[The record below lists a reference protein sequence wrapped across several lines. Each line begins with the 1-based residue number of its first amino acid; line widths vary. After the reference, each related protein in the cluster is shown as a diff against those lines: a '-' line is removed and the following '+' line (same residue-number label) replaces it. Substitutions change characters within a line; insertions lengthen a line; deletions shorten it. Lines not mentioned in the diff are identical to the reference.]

1 MEWDIS
7 AEFSPIILI
16 FEDRNER
23 VIVRTAQ
30 EAANVL
36 IRHFPL
42 DDGEEFLAA
51 VRACLDAMAGK
62 IQPEELR
69 QAIVRAADEA
79 GITAIAVL
87 H

>member
-1 MEWDIS
+1 MEWDTS

-16 FEDRNER
+16 FDDRNER

-36 IRHFPL
+36 MKDFPL
-42 DDGEEFLAA
+42 DDGEEFLCA

-62 IQPEELR
+62 IEPEELR
-69 QAIVRAADEA
+69 QAIIRAADEV

>member
-1 MEWDIS
+1 MGHFGGVFADYRY
-7 AEFSPIILI
+7 L
-16 FEDRNER
+16 RGQER
-23 VIVRTAQ
+23 ARVRTAQ

-36 IRHFPL
+36 MKDFPL
-42 DDGEEFLAA
+42 DDGEEFLCA

-62 IQPEELR
+62 IEPEEFR
-69 QAIVRAADEA
+69 QAIIRAADEA